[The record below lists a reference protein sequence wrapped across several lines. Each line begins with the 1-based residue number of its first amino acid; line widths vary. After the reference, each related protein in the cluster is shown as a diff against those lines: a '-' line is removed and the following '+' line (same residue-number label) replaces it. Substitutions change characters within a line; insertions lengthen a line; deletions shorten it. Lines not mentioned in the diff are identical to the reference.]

1 MLRFNTTLAVAVSFA
16 GAVALHAQA
25 PQTTTQT
32 TTKAS
37 ETKTVSFTGC
47 MAAGTAAQSFILNQ
61 AMPVGQS
68 SRTVTGTSG
77 TTTTSTTTYALVP
90 AEKVVLT
97 PHVGHKVEVTGELI
111 SGEAK
116 TETTTTS
123 PATGTTIKE
132 TTKTPMQQFR
142 VTSVKMLAE
151 SCTP

>member
-1 MLRFNTTLAVAVSFA
+1 MAPGTT
-16 GAVALHAQA
+16 
-25 PQTTTQT
+25 
-32 TTKAS
+32 
-37 ETKTVSFTGC
+37 
-47 MAAGTAAQSFILNQ
+47 AQSFILNQ
-61 AMPVGQS
+61 AVPVGQT

-77 TTTTSTTTYALVP
+77 TTTTSTTTTYTLVP

-111 SGEAK
+111 SGESK

-123 PATGTTIKE
+123 PATGTMTKE